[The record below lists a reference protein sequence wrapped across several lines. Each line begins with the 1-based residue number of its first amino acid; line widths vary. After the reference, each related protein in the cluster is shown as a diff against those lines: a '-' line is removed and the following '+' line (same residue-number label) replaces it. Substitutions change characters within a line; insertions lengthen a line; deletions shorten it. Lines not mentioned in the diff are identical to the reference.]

1 MNYVI
6 FEGRVTDPAGG
17 CDAQVTMI
25 SGESSRLSPPKNG
38 GVTVLPPNS
47 CIIPYIYSMVL
58 GDFYLHN
65 WVILDQGS
73 FVGIHIPAPWCL
85 HMVFSIEMSPDS
97 VGQSTTNYHPL
108 NDMFIHNKVVRNSP
122 G

>member
-1 MNYVI
+1 MI
-6 FEGRVTDPAGG
+6 FGGRVTDPAGG
-17 CDAQVTMI
+17 CDAQVAMI

-38 GVTVLPPNS
+38 GVTVLPPQVHHP
-47 CIIPYIYSMVL
+47 IYIYIYSMVL

-65 WVILDQGS
+65 WVILDKGS

-85 HMVFSIEMSPDS
+85 HMVFSTEMSQDS
-97 VGQSTTNYHPL
+97 VGQSTTNDHPL
-108 NDMFIHNKVVRNSP
+108 NYMFIHNKVNSP